1 MYNLKSIAMIALLGN
16 SPAANSFMPISIS
29 QTATRGVV
37 VGNPIP
43 LSSPSFGALHVST
56 TSNFVNPEENA
67 TMMEV
72 RSMAEE
78 AAPQMPKPQSQKK
91 QVAAP
96 KKTAGPHGKQ
106 GPLSPVVLA
115 AKAVMGNDESR
126 FNKLRAKVIS
136 LHSDVIE
143 SFIVG
148 TSETP
153 VGRAISKQL
162 FELTDRD
169 RNGSIEI
176 MELAQAFQTL
186 GFDWL
191 KEKQVEGIFQRAD
204 KDENGHIELEEWLAE
219 APKTLRTNLIKLAK
233 KNGGELGLLA

>member
-1 MYNLKSIAMIALLGN
+1 MYNLKSITMIALLGN
-16 SPAANSFMPISIS
+16 SPTAYSFTPLAPSQAASL
-29 QTATRGVV
+29 GVA
-37 VGNPIP
+37 VGNPI
-43 LSSPSFGALHVST
+43 SSVTPGFAPLHVLA
-56 TSNFVNPEENA
+56 TSQFETPEEN
-67 TMMEV
+67 TTLMEA
-72 RSMAEE
+72 RSTAEE
-78 AAPQMPKPQSQKK
+78 TAPEIATPPKKK
-91 QVAAP
+91 QPAAS
-96 KKTAGPHGKQ
+96 KTAAPHGKQ

-115 AKAVMGNDESR
+115 AKAVMGKDESR

-148 TSETP
+148 TSDTV

-162 FELTDRD
+162 FELADHD
-169 RNGSIEI
+169 HNGSIER